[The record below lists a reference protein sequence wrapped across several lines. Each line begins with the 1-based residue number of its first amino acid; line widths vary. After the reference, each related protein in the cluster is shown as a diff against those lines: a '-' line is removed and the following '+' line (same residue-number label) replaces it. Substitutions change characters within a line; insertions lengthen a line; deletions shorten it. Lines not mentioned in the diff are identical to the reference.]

1 MKDKKTLKK
10 MAKLYRESA
19 DIIDE
24 MSEETDEEKLDELIA
39 KYVLKAM
46 KLQELAQ

>member
-1 MKDKKTLKK
+1 MKDKETLKQ

-24 MSEETDEEKLDELIA
+24 ISEETDEEKVNELIA
-39 KYVLKAM
+39 KYVVKAM
-46 KLQELAQ
+46 KIQKLTQ